1 MEKMKNN
8 LFIMAG
14 AMIAA
19 LSLGACSNEDD
30 THGVDLSKPISLS
43 FQPAAVVTKA
53 TVGVDN
59 ASFEAGDEIGVY
71 VSSSALA
78 SAEYCN
84 VKFTSA
90 GGSWTATDMFWPS
103 GKDTYDI
110 TAYYPFAG
118 TENTA
123 AATLAVSVP
132 DNQSGDGYSNAD
144 YLWTKKATVQPT
156 NANIPLTL
164 DHKMSL
170 LKLNMAEGNGI
181 SLAEVAAMTPAILG
195 EVPAKGTWDL
205 ATGSITPDTE
215 GEKHSSIRPYMDY
228 DSGTGTL
235 TYYALVMPGTTYAQ
249 NQRFLTLTGTDGTV
263 FYYELNIEGGI
274 TAGAGTYVDLNLT
287 VNRTGISLSSF
298 TVGDWKPS
306 DVSGSG
312 TVTME

>member
-1 MEKMKNN
+1 MKMKKD

-30 THGVDLSKPISLS
+30 AHGVDLSKPISLS
-43 FQPAAVVTKA
+43 FQPAAVETRA
-53 TVGVDN
+53 TVGVNN

-71 VSSSALA
+71 VSSSAALA
-78 SAEYCN
+78 SAEYRN
-84 VKFTSA
+84 IKFTSA
-90 GGSWTATDMFWPS
+90 GGSWAAADMFWPS
-103 GKDTYDI
+103 GTDTYDI

-144 YLWTKKATVQPT
+144 YLWTKRATVQPT

-170 LKLNMAEGNGI
+170 LKLNMAEGDGI

-195 EVPAKGTWDL
+195 EVPAEGTWDL
-205 ATGSITPDTE
+205 ATGAITPDTE
-215 GEKHSSIRPYMDY
+215 GEKHPSIQPYMDY

-235 TYYALVMPGTTYAQ
+235 TYYALVMPGTTFAQ
-249 NQRFLTLTGTDGTV
+249 SERFLTLTGTDGTV
-263 FYYELNIEGGI
+263 FYYDLNIEGGI
-274 TAGAGTYVDLNLT
+274 TTGAGTYVDLNLT
-287 VNRTGISLSSF
+287 VDRTGISLSSF

-306 DVSGSG
+306 NVSGNGS
-312 TVTME
+312 VVMQ